1 MRNNRIVYA
10 LSVFRKPLTRNFVVV
25 GTLVGRIDT
34 PDANVRLVAR
44 EYGFVVAGNS
54 IIILREVE
62 IGKFNAC

>member
-1 MRNNRIVYA
+1 M
-10 LSVFRKPLTRNFVVV
+10 SVFRKPLTRDFVVV

-34 PDANVRLVAR
+34 PGANVRLVAR
-44 EYGFVVAGNS
+44 EYGFVVAGNA

>member
-1 MRNNRIVYA
+1 M
-10 LSVFRKPLTRNFVVV
+10 

-44 EYGFVVAGNS
+44 EYDFVVAGNS
-54 IIILREVE
+54 MIILREVE

>member
-1 MRNNRIVYA
+1 M
-10 LSVFRKPLTRNFVVV
+10 
-25 GTLVGRIDT
+25 GTLVDRIDT